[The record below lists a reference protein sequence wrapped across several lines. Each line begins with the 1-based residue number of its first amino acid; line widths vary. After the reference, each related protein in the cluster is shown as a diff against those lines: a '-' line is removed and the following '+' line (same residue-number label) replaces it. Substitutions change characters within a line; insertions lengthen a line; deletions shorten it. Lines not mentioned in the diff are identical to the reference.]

1 MTERRFL
8 FAVESEHENGA
19 ADDIR
24 SLLWRGLAE
33 NRIRANEGATWYKN
47 FINWNMT
54 SVGRSYAY
62 LNNDYF

>member
-33 NRIRANEGATWYKN
+33 NRIRADEGATWYKN
-47 FINWNMT
+47 FIN
-54 SVGRSYAY
+54 
-62 LNNDYF
+62 